1 MANYSYYAD
10 KLYIGDIPL
19 NEDDVYFFYDEDKDI
34 VLLDNVYQREDN
46 EGVMCYKLINAQEGK
61 LIYIPY
67 GTDFSLIKNEDFYPL
82 KVTRKWYDRS
92 DSLNILCISLCV
104 FVGSIWLV
112 NLFTSIFRKG
122 GVLSGLL

>member
-1 MANYSYYAD
+1 MANYSYYGD

-34 VLLDNVYQREDN
+34 VLLDNVYNREDD

-61 LIYIPY
+61 LIYFPY
-67 GTDFSLIKNEDFYPL
+67 GTDFALIKNESFYPL

-92 DSLNILCISLCV
+92 DAFNILSFSLCV
-104 FVGSIWLV
+104 FVGTVWIL
-112 NLFTSIFRKG
+112 NIFTSIFKKG
-122 GVLSGLL
+122 GLLGGLL